1 MSHYHAV
8 QPHKAPSCTS
18 CRYER
23 SGCLRLIGLA
33 YRAHRSTREHLQTDL
48 SRPCKGKTTSKK
60 AEELGGGRQSLR
72 HDSGPFNRPD
82 SSGERPK
89 SIIHTFSAII
99 EQHRRLSL
107 MRYFIF
113 VSTRIIICNAFSLRR
128 QTSAIH
134 DLERLELS
142 RCDCK
147 IPLVKCSLVFVSRS
161 PITGKL
167 NSLLLHV
174 RLGKERS
181 LPEPRTQQA
190 RRTFVPNTLLPQPCS
205 ASFRCQIELNV
216 PHPRGFHFACIL
228 SITTAVISNRDTHLE
243 TYNVR
248 QSPGTLQHSV

>member
-1 MSHYHAV
+1 LHIAHTVPPASICRPIFRVPARAKQPVKRRRNSGAAGSRSSLAV
-8 QPHKAPSCTS
+8 TILDPSILLT
-18 CRYER
+18 
-23 SGCLRLIGLA
+23 L
-33 YRAHRSTREHLQTDL
+33 
-48 SRPCKGKTTSKK
+48 
-60 AEELGGGRQSLR
+60 
-72 HDSGPFNRPD
+72 
-82 SSGERPK
+82 SGERPK

-190 RRTFVPNTLLPQPCS
+190 RRTFVPNPLLPQPCS